1 MGSLSV
7 LSIPQ
12 EMAPTAPVASP
23 PLAAARPGLL
33 QPLLN
38 LDKAEDSPSDWIQ
51 SGRGARQYGGNDG
64 AGPDPQRQ
72 FFSSLL
78 MSLK

>member
-7 LSIPQ
+7 VTIQWEP
-12 EMAPTAPVASP
+12 APTALAASP

-38 LDKAEDSPSDWIQ
+38 LDKAEDSPSDWIH
-51 SGRGARQYGGNDG
+51 SGGARQYGGNDG